1 VMLGI
6 ETAHGHYDVLAA
18 REGDD
23 APAGATHTVFGDG
36 GSLAGYA
43 SDGVAW
49 GTDWA
54 EVGRAGSLSEAAAMV
69 AAVDGELLG
78 FSADGADFRGVDGP
92 QLMDPQPVRGGCPKS
107 TDERNA
113 QLHASGFF
121 GPDAPLPRSEYE
133 RIAATAATWAASNPS
148 SPVSAVAPR
157 DRRGGYVD
165 ECGSCGMAS
174 CAC

>member
-1 VMLGI
+1 VGVQAVPKSRERSERHRAAASVVGCGTGSLNNSQSAAGQHVCMPGMGKGFVMALGI

-43 SDGVAW
+43 SADMAW

-54 EVGRAGSLSEAAAMV
+54 EIGRAGSLSDAAAMV

-78 FSADGADFRGVDGP
+78 FSADGSDFRGVD
-92 QLMDPQPVRGGCPKS
+92 
-107 TDERNA
+107 A
-113 QLHASGFF
+113 
-121 GPDAPLPRSEYE
+121 
-133 RIAATAATWAASNPS
+133 
-148 SPVSAVAPR
+148 
-157 DRRGGYVD
+157 
-165 ECGSCGMAS
+165 
-174 CAC
+174 